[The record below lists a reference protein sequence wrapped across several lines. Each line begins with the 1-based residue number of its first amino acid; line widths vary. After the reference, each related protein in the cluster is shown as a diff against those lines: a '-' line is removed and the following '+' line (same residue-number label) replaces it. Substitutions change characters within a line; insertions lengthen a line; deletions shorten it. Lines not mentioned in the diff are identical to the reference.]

1 MSITSGSTPSKMSK
15 NPAIKGLQ
23 EAWMLSK
30 IPLSQVV
37 EAGVPRATA
46 YRILVYGADNS
57 DALTV
62 LMIANVIGF
71 TMSYI
76 PLSEEEHQKAL
87 ARVKREARR
96 RELEHEAAAGN
107 AGD

>member
-62 LMIANVIGF
+62 LMIANVLGF

-76 PLSEEEHQKAL
+76 PLSEEDHQKSL
-87 ARVKREARR
+87 ARIRREARR
-96 RELEHEAAAGN
+96 REQENDAASGGAGE
-107 AGD
+107 